1 MSNPLRSMK
10 YLPWRSLFQIS
21 ALTICV
27 AFVLDMLLIRGLEN
41 TVMRRSLEIL
51 FAPPLGEF
59 MVIALSMG
67 IGALAVYL
75 MDRFYKEIAIT
86 NAVLW
91 SLVLSLMVTLLVK
104 SWLPLPTLLV
114 HITQSSLLGII
125 LGVFLGGWSHWRR
138 Y

>member
-1 MSNPLRSMK
+1 
-10 YLPWRSLFQIS
+10 
-21 ALTICV
+21 
-27 AFVLDMLLIRGLEN
+27 
-41 TVMRRSLEIL
+41 MRRSLEIL